1 MKKNGFTI
9 VEILGVV
16 VVLAV
21 IMALLI
27 PNLTNS
33 STKAKNKL
41 YETKISMLEKAAV
54 LYAQDN
60 YNSLIEGS
68 VNNIVTKTIT
78 SDALIGSGYYVED
91 SNGGEHREKLIDPR
105 TNEPMVVNIQITI
118 NKVTKK
124 ITAKVIE

>member
-1 MKKNGFTI
+1 MKKKGFTI
-9 VEILGVV
+9 VEILGVI

-27 PNLTNS
+27 PNITNS
-33 STKAKNKL
+33 SAKAKNKL

-60 YNSLIEGS
+60 YSSLIEDS
-68 VNNIVTKTIT
+68 LNNIVTKTIT

-91 SNGGEHREKLIDPR
+91 SNGGELREKLIDPR

-118 NKVTKK
+118 NRETKK